1 VVEVGPRDG
10 LQNEPRAVSVETK
23 VALIEALVEAGV
35 QAVECGS
42 FVSAKRIPQM
52 ADTAAVFQRLQRK
65 PGVSYVALVPN
76 LQGLEAAIG
85 CGVEEIAVFAS
96 ASESFSQSNIRC
108 SISESLRR
116 LGEVAERAR
125 ALQIRVRGYVSCAL
139 GCPFEGEIAPSAVAS
154 VTKELLAMGCYE
166 ISLGDTIGVG
176 TPLKTRAMLEQ
187 VAQDTPMK
195 RLAVH
200 FHDTWGQALAN
211 VLVALQ
217 AGIATVD
224 ASVAGLGGCPY
235 APGATGNLAT
245 EDLVYLLNGMGIETG
260 IDLQKVAAA
269 GRAISHALGRE
280 PVSRAAAAIAA
291 KGECE

>member
-1 VVEVGPRDG
+1 VF
-10 LQNEPRAVSVETK
+10 VETK
-23 VALIEALVEAGV
+23 VTLIEALVEAGV
-35 QAVECGS
+35 QVVECGS
-42 FVSAKRIPQM
+42 FVSAKRVPQM
-52 ADTAAVFQRLQRK
+52 ADTAAVFQKLRRK

-76 LQGLEAAIG
+76 LRGLEAAIG

-96 ASESFSQSNIRC
+96 ASESFSQSNIQC
-108 SISESLRR
+108 SIAESLQR
-116 LGEVAERAR
+116 LGEVAERAL
-125 ALQIRVRGYVSCAL
+125 ALRVRVRGYVSCVL

-154 VTKELLAMGCYE
+154 VAKELLAMGCYE

-187 VAQDTPMK
+187 VVQDAPME

-245 EDLVYLLNGMGIETG
+245 EDLVYLLNGMDIETG
-260 IDLQKVAAA
+260 IDLEKLAAA
-269 GRAISHALGRE
+269 GRTISHALGRE

-291 KGECE
+291 KGRS